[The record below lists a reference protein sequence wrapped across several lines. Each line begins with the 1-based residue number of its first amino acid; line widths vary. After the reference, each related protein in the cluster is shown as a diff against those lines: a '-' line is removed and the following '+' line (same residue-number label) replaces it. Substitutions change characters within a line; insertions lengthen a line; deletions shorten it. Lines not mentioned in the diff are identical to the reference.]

1 MAARGFLGPPN
12 LPLTATRIG
21 IHLIVQTRLR
31 HSNCQREELAGNEK
45 IFRPPIQLGRM
56 VTMRDFCTSDG
67 GGLFAGGGAL
77 TEAWARY
84 CDSAFLSRFARDL
97 GAACA

>member
-1 MAARGFLGPPN
+1 
-12 LPLTATRIG
+12 
-21 IHLIVQTRLR
+21 
-31 HSNCQREELAGNEK
+31 
-45 IFRPPIQLGRM
+45 M